1 MIDREVIES
10 KLRFLRE
17 YLGDLK
23 EYEDIS
29 LTEYKTNKKDQR
41 FIERTLHLAC
51 ECCLDIA
58 ANIISRKGL
67 REPKDNKDLFL
78 ILFEKRIISEP
89 VHNGMVKMAGF
100 RNIIV
105 HDYARIEPEIVIVIL
120 KRDIADLKRF
130 GREIIQYLD
139 AQNP

>member
-23 EYEDIS
+23 EYEGIS

-58 ANIISRKGL
+58 AHIISRKGL

-89 VHNGMVKMAGF
+89 VHKGVVKMAGF

>member
-1 MIDREVIES
+1 V
-10 KLRFLRE
+10 
-17 YLGDLK
+17 
-23 EYEDIS
+23 
-29 LTEYKTNKKDQR
+29 
-41 FIERTLHLAC
+41 H
-51 ECCLDIA
+51 
-58 ANIISRKGL
+58 KG
-67 REPKDNKDLFL
+67 
-78 ILFEKRIISEP
+78 
-89 VHNGMVKMAGF
+89 VVKMAGF